1 MYMRYASIAAGAA
14 LCLGLLA
21 GVAGASAEEEIT
33 ASTCQNMESQV
44 RSAMNTSQQP
54 SNSQQEAQKERAT
67 GHQYC
72 ARGFYKI
79 GTEHFAQA
87 LKLLGSKA

>member
-1 MYMRYASIAAGAA
+1 MRYASIAAGAA
-14 LCLGLLA
+14 LCFGMLTGLA
-21 GVAGASAEEEIT
+21 NASAEEEIN
-33 ASTCQNMESQV
+33 AATCQNMESQV
-44 RSAMNTSQQP
+44 RSALNSGQQQ
-54 SNSQQEAQKERAT
+54 SSSQQEAQKERAT

-87 LKLLGSKA
+87 LKLLSSKA

>member
-1 MYMRYASIAAGAA
+1 MRYASIAAGAA
-14 LCLGLLA
+14 LCLGLLN
-21 GVAGASAEEEIT
+21 GVATASAEEETT
-33 ASTCQNMESQV
+33 AATCQSMESQV
-44 RSAMNTSQQP
+44 RSAMNTAQQQ

-87 LKLLGSKA
+87 LKLLGGKA